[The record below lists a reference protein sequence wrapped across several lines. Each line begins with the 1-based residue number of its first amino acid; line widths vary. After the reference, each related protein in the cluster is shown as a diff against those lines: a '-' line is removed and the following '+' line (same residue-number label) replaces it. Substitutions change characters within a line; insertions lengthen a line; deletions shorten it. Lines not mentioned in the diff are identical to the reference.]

1 MTCKNLPS
9 GSKVVSSTK
18 LKEGRARDKV
28 AMVTKTRQMKR
39 PQLTMVTV
47 PIPGPVP
54 YLHVDGNPI
63 CTLLQGPW
71 ATCNAFSPRGAQE
84 PGRCCGLLRLLLL
97 LLSLLLL
104 RPPLKENQPD
114 SVSPP
119 RASQLKP
126 RWDKNRFSASQYIR
140 KHIFSHYRKSLPSS
154 PQRPRCFQR
163 RPQTGVNQSFQKAYF

>member
-1 MTCKNLPS
+1 MTHKNLPS

-84 PGRCCGLLRLLLL
+84 PGRCCGLLRLLFAAAVAAAAAAPERE
-97 LLSLLLL
+97 S
-104 RPPLKENQPD
+104 
-114 SVSPP
+114 
-119 RASQLKP
+119 A
-126 RWDKNRFSASQYIR
+126 RFSLSPVPTGLNPDGIKTVSQ
-140 KHIFSHYRKSLPSS
+140 SLNTFANTFFLIIGKAFHPHLSV
-154 PQRPRCFQR
+154 P
-163 RPQTGVNQSFQKAYF
+163 GVSRGVHKLE

>member
-104 RPPLKENQPD
+104 RPPLEWQR
-114 SVSPP
+114 S
-119 RASQLKP
+119 
-126 RWDKNRFSASQYIR
+126 SA
-140 KHIFSHYRKSLPSS
+140 L
-154 PQRPRCFQR
+154 
-163 RPQTGVNQSFQKAYF
+163 GVGVEALSGSG